1 MRGHRHWDES
11 GKGARRLAA
20 PFFAC
25 DDLLDLYSRR
35 GNLASPDNQA
45 NSDPTEVVPP
55 MATPAQ
61 RSPLLVRCLGLV
73 LIIVPLTAAALT
85 LPAQAGVTIHC
96 LDIGQGDA
104 TLVISDSGQSMLI
117 DGGENGMGTDIIVP
131 YLTGLGITELD
142 FMIATHYHADHIGG
156 LDEVFHQIGV
166 DQQVYDRG
174 WNYPTT
180 TYNQYAAVVSSRRAT
195 ITDGQVIDL
204 GAGVTVTC
212 LGLNG
217 NGQLAAPFNVTDYE
231 NEYSISLLIEAGDFD
246 FFVAGDLIGINSGGH
261 RDIESSVAPEAGEI
275 EVYQVNHQ
283 ASYTSS
289 NSYFLALTQPEV
301 AIISVGD
308 DNPYGHPHQ
317 EILDRL
323 SNLAFVYQTESGS
336 GGTLPPTDLRV
347 VNDHILITTD
357 GYDDYFVDGD
367 QYVMDEP
374 PITNV
379 PGDPLF
385 ALQGNHPNPFNPTTS
400 IVFSTTS
407 AGRGRLTV
415 YDLTGSIV
423 YRREFMAV
431 AGIQSL
437 QWHGT
442 GHAGQALPSGVYV
455 YEVEA
460 AGGAGRSKLT
470 LLK

>member
-1 MRGHRHWDES
+1 MSW
-11 GKGARRLAA
+11 
-20 PFFAC
+20 
-25 DDLLDLYSRR
+25 
-35 GNLASPDNQA
+35 
-45 NSDPTEVVPP
+45 
-55 MATPAQ
+55 
-61 RSPLLVRCLGLV
+61 
-73 LIIVPLTAAALT
+73 AALRPALHVRSLVAALISVLLSAAVLS
-85 LPAQAGVTIHC
+85 LPVRAGVIIHC
-96 LDIGQGDA
+96 LDVGQGDA
-104 TLVISDSGQSMLI
+104 TLVVSDSGQSMLI
-117 DGGENGMGTDIIVP
+117 DGGENGLGADIIVP
-131 YLTGLGITELD
+131 YLTSLGITELD
-142 FMIATHYHADHIGG
+142 YMIATHYHSDHIGG

-166 DQQVYDRG
+166 NQQVYDRG

-180 TYNQYAAVVSSRRAT
+180 AYNQYAAVVSSRRAT

-204 GAGVTVTC
+204 GDGVTVTC

-217 NGQLAAPFNVTDYE
+217 NGQLSAPFNVTDYE

-261 RDIESSVAPEAGEI
+261 RDIESSVALEAGEI
-275 EVYQVNHQ
+275 EVYQVNHH

-323 SNLAFVYQTESGS
+323 SNLAFIYQTETGS
-336 GGTLPPTDLRV
+336 AGTLPPSDLRI

-357 GYDDYFVDGD
+357 GYDVYFVDGD

-374 PITNV
+374 PITDV

-385 ALQGNHPNPFNPTTS
+385 ALLGNHPNPFNPSTR
-400 IVFSTTS
+400 IVFSTAR
-407 AGRGRLTV
+407 AGRGRLMV
-415 YDLTGSIV
+415 YDLTGRIV
-423 YRREFMAV
+423 YRREFVAV
-431 AGIQSL
+431 QGEQSIQ
-437 QWHGT
+437 WPGT
-442 GHAGQALPSGVYV
+442 GQDGQALPSGVYI
-455 YEVEA
+455 YQVEA
-460 AGGAGRSKLT
+460 AEGVGRSKLT